1 MISQTS
7 EKPRNSSDLILSNPL
22 AERIT
27 KIFSHPWHYIYR
39 GIDDPS
45 WKTEPDRALTPAKLW
60 SFWQDART
68 LIGLRFG
75 KLTRYAML
83 DIDIGSPYHP
93 NNDPSALPLIREA
106 LESIGIYRTIL
117 IRSSD
122 SGGLHLYIPFSDRLP
137 SYGTAQAIKWCLSD
151 HGFNLAS
158 GQLESFPNCK
168 SWIKFGKVDYMGHRL
183 PLQSGSFILN
193 ADYEVISNDLNQF
206 LGMWETAS
214 SGNDMDELNA
224 AIEIAKQRRKDTYQP
239 SGSKSALEWRTDS
252 ERDIAFGF
260 VSHGQTNDL
269 LRIIGRYGIVFK
281 HLSGDDL
288 TDYVIQTITA
298 CPGYEKWCRH
308 QNEIETR
315 SRQWAR
321 ECEKCYYPH
330 GSQSTKSGNPWMAE
344 RQKTLDKVDRRIEI
358 NAKKSASAIE
368 RIKSAVASLDRA
380 ATSIGELA
388 NTIAATAK
396 CSLATLYRNRD
407 LWHPQHLVNTACN
420 DPVDVDPPL
429 DQSIVETPLETLETT
444 IDQPLHSIPYKKVE
458 NRARPS
464 APDQTSSKTPLQP
477 PSMPPGF
484 DFCERNTPTDA
495 QKSRLERVSRESG
508 RFFTDRE
515 KESLTRLDRSACGDC
530 CFEFDRLGCELEIA
544 IGACP
549 KNGSLS
555 GGHSSGN
562 ADSDLA
568 RHFLEG
574 DRCGEIIQIHF
585 IE

>member
-7 EKPRNSSDLILSNPL
+7 ERSHNSSDLILSNPI
-22 AERIT
+22 AERIV
-27 KIFSHPWHYIYR
+27 KIFSHPWHYIYK
-39 GIDDPS
+39 GIDDPA

-83 DIDIGSPYHP
+83 DIDARSPYHP
-93 NNDPSALPLIREA
+93 DNDPSALPLIREA
-106 LESIGIYRTIL
+106 LESIGVYRTIL

-122 SGGLHLYIPFSDRLP
+122 SGGLHLYIPFDDELP
-137 SYGTAQAIKWCLSD
+137 SYGIAQAIKWCLSD
-151 HGFNLAS
+151 AGFNLAS
-158 GQLESFPNCK
+158 GHLESFPNCK

-193 ADYEVISNDLNQF
+193 ADYEVISDDLNQF
-206 LGMWETAS
+206 LTMWQSAAG
-214 SGNDMDELNA
+214 GNDMDELHQ

-239 SGSKSALEWRTDS
+239 SGSKSALEWQTDS

-281 HLSGDDL
+281 HLSGDAL
-288 TDYVIQTITA
+288 VDYVIQTITA

-315 SRQWAR
+315 SRQWAK

-330 GSQSTKSGNPWMAE
+330 GSRSDKSGNPWKAE
-344 RQKTLDKVDRRIEI
+344 REKMIEKVDRRKAI
-358 NAKKSASAIE
+358 NAQKTASAIE
-368 RIKSAVASLDRA
+368 RIKSAVASLDHV
-380 ATSIGELA
+380 ATSIGDLA
-388 NTIAATAK
+388 NKIAATAK
-396 CSLATLYRNRD
+396 CSLATLYRNRH
-407 LWHPQHLVNTACN
+407 LWHPEHTVKSPCN
-420 DPVDVDPPL
+420 EPIAVDPAI
-429 DQSIVETPLETLETT
+429 DQPIVDTPLETLETT
-444 IDQPLHSIPYKKVE
+444 ENQPLQAISYKKVK
-458 NRARPS
+458 NRARTS
-464 APDQTSSKTPLQP
+464 EPDQPPPKTHSQP
-477 PSMPPGF
+477 PPTPPGF
-484 DFCERNTPTDA
+484 DFGDRASPTDA
-495 QKSRLERVSRESG
+495 QNHSLESDSG
-508 RFFTDRE
+508 DRG
-515 KESLTRLDRSACGDC
+515 KESLTSVDRSSCRVC

-549 KNGSLS
+549 KNSSPS
-555 GGHSSGN
+555 GGCSSGN

-568 RHFLEG
+568 RHFLKG
-574 DRCGEIIQIHF
+574 DRCGEILQIHL